1 MPYHSLE
8 YDEENNNYWPLD
20 LFVRLDC
27 GGAEV
32 YYQNKQRGTTERHIY
47 LQDSEINH
55 IIHMLNECEIERYRY
70 NTSKDEFVCLKD
82 DIVKWSLRIEY
93 EDDKEEA
100 IDIKVERE
108 NGESVLLMPKA
119 INKIIEYI
127 KGLIILS
134 DVLE

>member
-1 MPYHSLE
+1 MLYYSLE
-8 YDEENNNYWPLD
+8 YDEENNDYWPLD

-32 YYQNKQRGTTERHIY
+32 YYHNKQRGTTERH
-47 LQDSEINH
+47 
-55 IIHMLNECEIERYRY
+55 
-70 NTSKDEFVCLKD
+70 
-82 DIVKWSLRIEY
+82 
-93 EDDKEEA
+93 